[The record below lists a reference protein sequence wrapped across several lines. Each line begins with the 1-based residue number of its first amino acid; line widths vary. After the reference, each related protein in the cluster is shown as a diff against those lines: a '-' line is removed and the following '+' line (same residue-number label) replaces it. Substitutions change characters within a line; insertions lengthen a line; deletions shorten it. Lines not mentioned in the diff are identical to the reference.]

1 MRGVLATMGREL
13 RSYFWSPLGWLILTG
28 FLTFEGFQFQLI
40 VDHLN
45 NPQAPALT
53 PLGFFFG
60 GTILYW
66 VTVLFVTPVLTM
78 RLLSEER
85 KTGTL
90 EALLTAPI
98 TEAQV
103 VLGKYLGALVFY
115 MLLWAPTLIYVLLLS
130 RHLEIDWGPVLA
142 SYVGTFGLGA
152 LFLAIGTMVSALT
165 RNQVVAAI
173 GTFAILF
180 LLFLAGF
187 MEGLINDPALKQV
200 LEYVNLFQHMDEFGK
215 GIVDTRRLV
224 YYLSTSAFC
233 LFLASRAL
241 EANKGR

>member
-1 MRGVLATMGREL
+1 MGREL
-13 RSYFWSPLGWLILTG
+13 RSYFWSPLGWVILTG
-28 FLTFEGFQFQLI
+28 FLFLQGMAFQTI
-40 VDHLN
+40 VDYLN
-45 NPQAPALT
+45 LPTSPPLT

-66 VTVLFVTPVLTM
+66 LTVLFVTPVLTM

-98 TEAQV
+98 TEGQV
-103 VLGKYLGALVFY
+103 VLGKYFGALVFY
-115 MLLWAPTLIYVLLLS
+115 IFLWSPTLIYVLLLS
-130 RHLEIDWGPVLA
+130 RHLDLDWGPVA
-142 SYVGTFGLGA
+142 SSYLGTIGVGA
-152 LFLAIGTMVSALT
+152 LFLSVGTLVSGLT

-180 LLFLAGF
+180 LLFIPVFLD
-187 MEGLINDPALKQV
+187 GLVNSPALKEV
-200 LEYVNLFQHMDEFGK
+200 VEYLNLLQHMDEFGK
-215 GIVDTRRLV
+215 GIVDTRHLI
-224 YYLSTSAFC
+224 YYLSASAFC
-233 LFLASRAL
+233 LFLTTRAL